1 MGGTASHPCA
11 IVTGHEERFM
21 AKKYRPRHLITD
33 FTGKYESHT
42 VEEKLQDA
50 SQLSVQKSMFYSLL
64 GNLVAPLAGLA
75 IAPIL
80 SNSLGDVG
88 RGALGGITSLVFVAT
103 AVGAFGMPEALT
115 FHVARYV
122 RRTRSVLKLVVCVLL
137 LLGAVCTA
145 AICILAPYLAS
156 DHGPWYGQL
165 VVLTAL
171 AIVPNMLIL
180 IPRGLVAATHQWH
193 LQALEQGLF
202 SLLRLGAILVLVWT
216 GNLTVLS
223 AVIVT
228 LVTPMLGALVYLPM
242 LVKIHQQKSRY
253 SGEKQSL
260 GEALGYGGK
269 VWFGSLSGIVLSRID
284 QTLMIKLTTLQEQGL
299 YAVAVTIGEVPS
311 VISNAIRNVVF
322 AIDSRD
328 SGDEDTVSV
337 ANQRLAMTARI
348 TTLITLL
355 ISLPIAV
362 TGQWWIGPIFG
373 QEFSASVP
381 MTWVLLGA
389 AVIGSAGSV
398 AGAGLSGRGH
408 PDLRSWS
415 MAIGAVFNLIVLI
428 TLTPYIGGM
437 GAALSTLVGSG
448 LAGFSNIVFLKLKFG
463 FKIHEFYFVRRE
475 DFALL
480 WGVVRVALRKA
491 KIMK

>member
-1 MGGTASHPCA
+1 MGGTTSHPCA
-11 IVTGHEERFM
+11 IPTGHEERFM
-21 AKKYRPRHLITD
+21 AKKYQPRHLATD
-33 FTGKYESHT
+33 FTEKYESHT
-42 VEEKLQDA
+42 VEEPIQETP
-50 SQLSVQKSMFYSLL
+50 QPSVRKSMFYSLL
-64 GNLVAPLAGLA
+64 GNLIAPIAGLA

-80 SNSLGDVG
+80 SNSLGDAG
-88 RGALGGITSLVFVAT
+88 RGALGGITSLVLVAT

-115 FHVARYV
+115 FHAARFV
-122 RRTRSVLKLVVCVLL
+122 RRTGSVLKLVVGVLV
-137 LLGAVCTA
+137 LLGAVCA
-145 AICILAPYLAS
+145 GVIYVLAPYLAA
-156 DHGPWYGQL
+156 DHGPWYAQL

-171 AIVPNMLIL
+171 AVVPNMLIL
-180 IPRGLVAATHQWH
+180 IPRALVAATHQWH

-202 SLLRLGAILVLVWT
+202 SLLRLGAILVLLWT
-216 GNLTVLS
+216 GNLNVLS

-228 LVTPMLGALVYLPM
+228 LVTPVLGALVYVPM
-242 LVKIHQQKSRY
+242 LVKIRQQKYRY
-253 SGEKQSL
+253 SGEKQPV

-322 AIDSRD
+322 ALDSRD
-328 SGDEDTVSV
+328 SGDEDS
-337 ANQRLAMTARI
+337 AAAADQRLTMTARV

-355 ISLPIAV
+355 ISLPIAL
-362 TGQWWIGPIFG
+362 TAQWWIGPIFG
-373 QEFSASVP
+373 QEFEAAVP

-415 MAIGAVFNLIVLI
+415 MAIGAVFNLLVLI
-428 TLTPYIGGM
+428 TLTPHIGGM

-463 FKIHEFYFVRRE
+463 FKIHEFYFARGA

-480 WGVVRVALRKA
+480 GRAARAVLRKA